1 MRLIRLHQAHKAR
14 ESIVFKLGSA
24 EYKEDGQCVLGERSG
39 IVQSRLFAGLIAQY
53 EQRCGFC

>member
-1 MRLIRLHQAHKAR
+1 MLIRLHQAHKAR

-24 EYKEDGQCVLGERSG
+24 ENKEDGQCVLEERSG
-39 IVQSRLFAGLIAQY
+39 IVHSRLFAGLIAWY